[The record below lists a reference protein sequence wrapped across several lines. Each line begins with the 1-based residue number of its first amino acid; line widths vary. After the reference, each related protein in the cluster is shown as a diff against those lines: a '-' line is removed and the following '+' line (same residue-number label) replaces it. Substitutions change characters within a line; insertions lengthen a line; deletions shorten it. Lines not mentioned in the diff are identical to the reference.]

1 MLKIISIH
9 KTHRILI
16 LLLGLALAGCGG
28 SDSTATVVTPPN
40 PVVPVDPVDPV
51 DPEPTSDKPNILLI
65 IADDQGI
72 DSSAD
77 YSFTQ
82 DPPTTPNI
90 SELAAKG
97 LVFDNNWA
105 TPTCAPTRAAIITG
119 KHGVNTGVLSVPGD
133 LDDEEETIFEFLAA
147 NENTQDYASALF
159 GKWHLGGA
167 NTSETDPIDNG
178 VPYFAGTLQGGI
190 NNYNR
195 WDLTTVSI
203 DSSVE
208 TVRSL
213 EYNTSKLTE
222 LATDWIGAQDSP
234 WFVWLAYSSPH
245 SPFHWP
251 DEALHTRTGQ
261 TETTCAN
268 ASTNDNEAVLRECYL
283 AMIEAMDTEIGNL
296 LNSMTDEERAN
307 TIVIYV
313 GDNGT
318 PVQVRDASLLGADQ
332 AKASLHEGGVR
343 TPLIISGFGVGRE
356 GERETRMVSV
366 TDLYATIA
374 ELAGSD
380 VHSVNDSISL
390 VDYFSHNAGEDRTHT
405 YADYS
410 SNRVDGWTIR
420 NHTHQLI
427 HDHDEETL
435 HALSPN
441 TLGNVDVTN
450 IASEELYELQ
460 VEGAEIRGELGNLVA
475 YPQGEALDI
484 THGGD
489 HGIMNI
495 RASTCARF
503 VKEYTASAYDIFGTA
518 SESDDVLLISNVSIS
533 VENGECIV
541 ESNNI
546 PNHNFQDTATFPANN
561 VTSEQNFVYRIPAAP
576 KFADAVTPLDV
587 SNEQGFFINGVKID
601 IFAAACL
608 GFGDERTQCG
618 RNADLGTNEWRFD
631 PMFEANGFSTDSHNA
646 HTQPNGAYHYH
657 GNPNALFTQSA
668 SEESGVIGFAADGFP
683 IFGSYVNDK
692 GQIRKVTSSYQLK
705 AGDRPIIDVGGS
717 SANYSQRPYN
727 GAFRQDYEY
736 VEGSGDLDECNGM
749 TYGGIYGYYVTDGFP
764 YVVGCHKGTRENNW
778 FNGGQ

>member
-1 MLKIISIH
+1 MQKIIIGYLANCLF
-9 KTHRILI
+9 ILF
-16 LLLGLALAGCGG
+16 LGGALAGCGG
-28 SDSTATVVTPPN
+28 GSESPPEAVVPPE
-40 PVVPVDPVDPV
+40 PVVPTAPVDPV

-72 DSSAD
+72 DSSAE

-119 KHGVNTGVLSVPGD
+119 KHGMHTGVLSVPGD
-133 LDDEEETIFEFLAA
+133 LRDEDETLFEFLAA
-147 NENTQDYASALF
+147 NENTQDYATALF
-159 GKWHLGGA
+159 GKWHLGGENA
-167 NTSETDPIDNG
+167 IETDPIDNG
-178 VPYFAGTLQGGI
+178 VPYFAGILQGGI
-190 NNYNR
+190 NNYDR
-195 WDLTTVSI
+195 WDLTTA
-203 DSSVE
+203 SVDNTAE
-208 TVRSL
+208 TVQSL

-222 LATDWIGAQDSP
+222 LATDWIATQDSP
-234 WFVWLAYSSPH
+234 WFLWLAYSAPH

-261 TETTCAN
+261 TEATCYD
-268 ASTNDNEAVLRECYL
+268 ASTNDDESVLRECYL

-296 LNSMTDEERAN
+296 LNSMSDEDRAN
-307 TIVIYV
+307 TVVIYV

-318 PVQVRDASLLGADQ
+318 PVQVRDSSLLGADQ

-356 GERETRMVSV
+356 GERETRLVSV
-366 TDLYATIA
+366 TDLFATIA

-380 VHSVNDSISL
+380 FNSIHDSISL
-390 VDYFSHNAGEDRTHT
+390 VDYFSYTGGEDRTHT
-405 YADYS
+405 YSDYS
-410 SNRVDGWTIR
+410 ANRVDGWTIR
-420 NHTHQLI
+420 NHSHQLI
-427 HDHDEETL
+427 HDHGEETL
-435 HALSPN
+435 HVLAPN
-441 TLGNVDVTN
+441 TLGNVDITN
-450 IASEELYELQ
+450 IAGEALYELQ
-460 VEGAEIRGELGNLVA
+460 IEGAEIRGELGDLVA
-475 YPQGEALDI
+475 YPQGDPLDI
-484 THGGD
+484 THSGD

-503 VKEYTASAYDIFGTA
+503 VKQYTASAYDIFGT
-518 SESDDVLLISNVSIS
+518 SSTSDDVLLTSNVSIS

-541 ESNNI
+541 DANNI

-576 KFADAVTPLDV
+576 TFADSITPLDV
-587 SNEQGFFINGVKID
+587 GNEQGFLINGVKID

-608 GFGDERTQCG
+608 GHGDERTQCG
-618 RNADLGTNEWRFD
+618 ANVNLGNNEWRFD

-657 GNPNALFTQSA
+657 GNPNALFSQSA
-668 SEESGVIGFAADGFP
+668 TEESGVIGFAADGFP

-705 AGDRPIIDVGGS
+705 SGNRPVIDVGGS
-717 SANYSQRPYN
+717 SVSYSQQPYN

-736 VEGSGDLDECNGM
+736 VEGAGDLDECNGM
-749 TYGGIYGYYVTDGFP
+749 TKDGIYGYYITDGFP
-764 YVVGCHKGTRENNW
+764 YVIGCHKGIRDNNW
-778 FNGGQ
+778 FTGD